1 MNVKLIIV
9 WVFAIIVFAI
19 FGVFGLMNQ
28 DLLVKKDP
36 IKEEYVP
43 IVNQDVVI
51 HTCKK
56 DTEKGEITYKF
67 NVKENKVIK
76 QTAIFTARN
85 VTVNDYISASNINN
99 LSVNGANMNLQN
111 GAQDFILTI
120 MMDYNIASYDFTN
133 VQNDLNNLGL
143 NLARIDSYNDTV
155 ASLGSSVT
163 CE

>member
-1 MNVKLIIV
+1 MNIKVVIV

-43 IVNQDVVI
+43 IVNQE
-51 HTCKK
+51 K
-56 DTEKGEITYKF
+56 DTEKGEIVYKF

-76 QTAIFTARN
+76 QTAMFTARN

-99 LSVNGANMNLQN
+99 ISVNGVNMNLKN

-120 MMDYNIASYDFTN
+120 MMDYNIASFDFTN

-143 NLARIDSYNDTV
+143 SLNRIDSYNDTV